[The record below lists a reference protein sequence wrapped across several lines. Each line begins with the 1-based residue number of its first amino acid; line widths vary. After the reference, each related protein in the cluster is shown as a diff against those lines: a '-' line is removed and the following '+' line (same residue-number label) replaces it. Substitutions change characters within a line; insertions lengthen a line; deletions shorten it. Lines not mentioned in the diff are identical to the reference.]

1 MTKTQTLQRKAT
13 TGKTARSRVSA
24 PSAKSHKS
32 LDDLL
37 EDGLREI
44 YSAETQLLDAMPE
57 LAAACYS
64 EDLQDAVNHHME
76 ETRRHVERLEKVFRR
91 LDIERTGNESCPA
104 MEGLISEVRKV
115 IGDYDESPVRDS
127 ALIIGA
133 QKIEH
138 YEIACYGSLCELCDV
153 LGYWN
158 MCDLLGRTLDEEEK
172 TDLELTEIAM
182 YVNDDAYEMSENDA
196 EEEESEEEEEE

>member
-1 MTKTQTLQRKAT
+1 MR
-13 TGKTARSRVSA
+13 TGRRTVSNARA
-24 PSAKSHKS
+24 QKS
-32 LDDLL
+32 LNNLL

-44 YSAETQLLDAMPE
+44 YSAEKQLLEAMPDM
-57 LAAACYS
+57 AAACYS
-64 EDLQDAVNHHME
+64 EDLQDAVRHHMD
-76 ETRRHVERLEKVFRR
+76 ETKRQVERLEKVFRR
-91 LDIERTGNESCPA
+91 LDIEISGSETCAA
-104 MEGLISEVRKV
+104 MEGLISEVKKTIR
-115 IGDYDESPVRDS
+115 DYDESPVRDS

-158 MCDLLGRTLDEEEK
+158 ICDLLGRTLDEEEK

-182 YVNDDAYEMSENDA
+182 YVNDEAYEMSENDS
-196 EEEESEEEEEE
+196 EEEESEEE